1 MILVARRVLDVIIV
15 CPFVASLF
23 EDASRVEKSR
33 RLDIVRGDSAGTSF
47 ERDRETL
54 LSLRNE
60 LTSAETTR

>member
-33 RLDIVRGDSAGTSF
+33 RLDIVRGDSADTLF